1 MVAEN
6 KGWQRSGS
14 LEAGVSAVIRRLK

>member
-6 KGWQRSGS
+6 EGWQRSGS